1 MEDNVSTMIEQFGLY
16 LNNNC
21 YLIYKNALNIEY
33 IKNNIDSN
41 TSIIYFDNKFSLGDS
56 LLNELDNNVFDK
68 LIIIKN
74 FKNRVRKKRL
84 FHRKYFFK
92 GALEHVK
99 KRIFIIISL
108 PDKYNEYKKLIKN
121 LIKLRK
127 ICLKLNIEWENLMDD
142 HNIVGYIVGQDSKYI
157 QDIVNV
163 FRVLLLND
171 QKQQYEFIYD
181 ITCQYL
187 DSQFKNKNLCDFRN
201 DQCIANR
208 NKTTSHCDMGCCYS
222 FEYAHF
228 WEPTFIKNVKLCKH
242 FQNKSCSTTC
252 ISCKMFTCKDL
263 RKNNIYFKIN
273 NLLLLDCFFDKKQHL
288 VLKYNFFK
296 TREQIIDKLLETNTS
311 PYLIYY
317 LNNNYRIK
325 DFFLSKQISV

>member
-1 MEDNVSTMIEQFGLY
+1 MDTKIEQFNLHY
-16 LNNNC
+16 NNC
-21 YLIYKNALNIEY
+21 YIIYKNSLDVEY

-41 TSIIYFDNKFSLGDS
+41 ASIIYM
-56 LLNELDNNVFDK
+56 DNNFSFNSPLLDAFENKIFDK
-68 LIIIKN
+68 LIVIKN
-74 FKNRVRKKRL
+74 FKNRIRKRRL
-84 FHRKYFFK
+84 FYRKHFFK
-92 GALEHVK
+92 ESLEHVK
-99 KRIFIIISL
+99 KRVLIIISM
-108 PDKYNEYKKLIKN
+108 PDKYDECKKVIRN
-121 LIKLRK
+121 LIALRK

-142 HNIVGYIVGQDSKYI
+142 HNIVGYIVGQDSKYR
-157 QDIVNV
+157 QDIINA
-163 FRVLLLND
+163 FQVLLLSD
-171 QKQQYEFIYD
+171 KRKQYEFIYD
-181 ITCQYL
+181 TTCQYL
-187 DSQFKNKNLCDFRN
+187 DSQFKDKNFCDFKN

-228 WEPTFIKNVKLCKH
+228 VEPSFIKNVKLCKH
-242 FQNKSCSTTC
+242 FHNKSCSTAC

-273 NLLLLDCFFDKKQHL
+273 NLLLLDCFFYKKQHL

-296 TREQIIDKLLETNTS
+296 TREQIIDKLLENNTS

-325 DFFLSKQISV
+325 DYFLSKQILA